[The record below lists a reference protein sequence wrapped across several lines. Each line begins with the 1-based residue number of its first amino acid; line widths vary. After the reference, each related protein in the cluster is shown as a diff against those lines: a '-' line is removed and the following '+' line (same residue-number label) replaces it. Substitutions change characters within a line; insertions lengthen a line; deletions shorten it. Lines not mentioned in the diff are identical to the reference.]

1 MSSRIETQLSGRRG
15 PLRRTIALRFLFA
28 GATLFAVTRFTT
40 ASPTPASAAR
50 SDDDLLADAALAR
63 GLDRDDSVIQRR
75 LVRNMAFLDG
85 DGCAPP
91 ALYDEAR
98 GLGLD
103 STDLVVRRRL
113 AQRMRF
119 ALESDARA
127 EEPTDAALAA
137 YLGAHAERFQLPAR
151 VSVTQVFLRRERG
164 AALAADAAALRARL
178 AAGTSPDGL
187 GDPLPLPRRLTQASA
202 AQVGAWLGEQVATA
216 AFALPLD
223 TWSAPVESPYGVHLL
238 RVDAH
243 RPAELPPL
251 VAVRS
256 AVREAWLE
264 ERGRLAVDA
273 ALRAWRAGQG

>member
-1 MSSRIETQLSGRRG
+1 MIPRIRT
-15 PLRRTIALRFLFA
+15 RRTMALRFLLA
-28 GATLFAVTRFTT
+28 GAALFALTRFT
-40 ASPTPASAAR
+40 AQPPTPATAAR
-50 SDDDLLADAALAR
+50 SDEDLLADAALAR

-85 DGCAPP
+85 DGCDPP

-103 STDLVVRRRL
+103 TTDLVVRRRL

-127 EEPTDAALAA
+127 EEPSDAALAA
-137 YLGAHAERFQLPAR
+137 YLAAHAERFQLPPR

-178 AAGTSPDGL
+178 ADGASPDRL
-187 GDPLPLPRRLTQASA
+187 GDPLPLPDRLTQASA
-202 AQVGAWLGEQVATA
+202 AQVGAWLGGQVAAA

-223 TWSAPVESPYGVHLL
+223 SWSAPVESPYGVHLL
-238 RVDAH
+238 RVDA
-243 RPAELPPL
+243 RTPAELPRLP
-251 VAVRS
+251 VVRG

-264 ERGRLAVDA
+264 ERSRLAVEA
-273 ALRAWRAGQG
+273 ALRAWRAGRG